1 VIVHVFAD
9 WSGDRAPMPFGTLE
23 SQRGRSGETFDFRF
37 DPAMLASPNAQRYML
52 DPDLA
57 MFAGR
62 QYPGNRRTRFGIFAD
77 SSPDRWGRTLIR
89 RRFEREKRLG
99 QRAASERIAEH
110 DYLLG
115 VHDAFRS
122 GALRYKTDPPGPF
135 LDDGGAAAA
144 PPFVRLRE
152 LEAASRVIEQDPDDE
167 NAMADESLLLLLA
180 PGASLGGA
188 RPKASVVDP
197 NDNLWIA
204 KFPSVGDR
212 YDVGGWE
219 FVVYT
224 LAERCGL
231 RVAPCDA
238 RRFAS
243 EAHTFMVRR
252 FDRGLS
258 GERIHFASAM
268 TLTGHTDGDGA
279 ASGVSYLE
287 IAEILM
293 SHGAEPKA
301 DLRELWSRICF
312 NVLVSNTDDHLRNH
326 GFLLD
331 PRGGW
336 RLSEAYDMNP
346 VPRSS
351 GLALNVDESDNARD
365 LELVLSVAPYFR
377 LSHAEATAIVATMSR
392 VVTQWRSIATALGIK
407 RRDHD
412 DMADAFVLAS

>member
-1 VIVHVFAD
+1 
-9 WSGDRAPMPFGTLE
+9 MPFGMLE
-23 SQRGRSGETFDFRF
+23 SQRGRSGETFDFTF

-57 MFAGR
+57 MFVGR

-122 GALRYKTDPPGPF
+122 GALRYKTDPAGPF
-135 LDDGGAAAA
+135 LDDRGAAAA

-152 LEAASRVIEQDPDDE
+152 LEAASRAIEQDPDDE
-167 NAMADESLLLLLA
+167 NATADESLLLLLA

-197 NDNLWIA
+197 NDDLWIA

-219 FVVYT
+219 FIVYK

-231 RVAPCDA
+231 RVAPCDG

-243 EAHTFMVRR
+243 DAHTFMVRR
-252 FDRGLS
+252 FDRRLS

-301 DLRELWSRICF
+301 DLRELWARICF

-326 GFLLD
+326 GFLLE

-336 RLSEAYDMNP
+336 RLSAAYDMNP

-351 GLALNVDESDNARD
+351 GLALNIDENDNVRD
-365 LELVLSVAPYFR
+365 LDLVLSVAPYFR
-377 LSHAEATAIVATMSR
+377 LSHAEATAIVASMSR
-392 VVTQWRSIATALGIK
+392 VVAGWSAAATAVGIK
-407 RRDHD
+407 RRDQE
-412 DMADAFVLAS
+412 DMADAFALAS